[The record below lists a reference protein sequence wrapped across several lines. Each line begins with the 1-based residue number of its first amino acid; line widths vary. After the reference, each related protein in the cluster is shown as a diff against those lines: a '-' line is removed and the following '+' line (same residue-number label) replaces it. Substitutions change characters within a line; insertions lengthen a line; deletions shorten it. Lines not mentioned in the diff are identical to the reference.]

1 VGNEGFDD
9 VLLGIR
15 LCILRGYVFFGFRE
29 ARLMLFTL
37 LKNCDVYTPEHI
49 GHNDI
54 LIIGDRIARI
64 APRIDI
70 CSGVF
75 QVEFIDVEGRKVV
88 PGFIDPHVHMIGG
101 GGEAGFYSRV
111 PEIMLS
117 GIISSGITTLVGVLG
132 TDGTTRHLESLL
144 AKARGLE
151 TEGVTTYMF
160 TGSYELPPLNITGS
174 VRRDIIIIDK
184 IVGVGEVAVSDH
196 RSSEPTVQELKR
208 LATEARLGGMLSGKP
223 GIAHFH
229 MGSGKDGLSKIVEAV
244 ETSEIPARHF
254 YPTHINRKR
263 ELLDEAM
270 EFAKLGGYI
279 DMTAGVSPQNG
290 FTGTVKPSRAVIECL
305 DKGVPL
311 NRITM
316 SSDGNGSMA
325 VYNEAGKVE
334 RLLVTTLD
342 SIHKEFKD
350 LVLQDGLDLTRALH
364 TVSTNTAA
372 LLGLYPLKGAIA
384 IDSHADLVVLNDK
397 LDVDMVFAKGVR
409 MMENG
414 VVIKKGTFE

>member
-1 VGNEGFDD
+1 
-9 VLLGIR
+9 
-15 LCILRGYVFFGFRE
+15 
-29 ARLMLFTL
+29 MLFTL
-37 LKNCDVYTPEHI
+37 LKNCDVYAPEHL

-54 LIIGDRIARI
+54 LMLGGKIARI
-64 APRIDI
+64 APGIETGAGA
-70 CSGVF
+70 CP
-75 QVEFIDVEGRKVV
+75 VEVIDVEGRKVA

-117 GIISSGITTLVGVLG
+117 GIVSAGITTLVGVLG

-160 TGSYELPPLNITGS
+160 TGSYELPPQTITGS
-174 VRRDIIIIDK
+174 VRRDIILIDK
-184 IVGVGEVAVSDH
+184 VIGVGEVAVSDH

-229 MGSGKDGLSKIVEAV
+229 MGSGKDGLSKIMEAL

-254 YPTHINRKR
+254 YPTHVNRKR
-263 ELLDEAM
+263 ELLDESM
-270 EFAKLGGYI
+270 DFAKRGGYI

-290 FTGTVKPSRAVIECL
+290 FAGTVKPSRAVIECL

-311 NRITM
+311 SRITM

-325 VYNEAGKVE
+325 VYNDAGKVE

-342 SIHKEFKD
+342 SIHLEFKD
-350 LVLQDGLDLTRALH
+350 LVLQDGLDLAKALH
-364 TVSTNTAA
+364 TVSANTAQ
-372 LLGLYPLKGAIA
+372 LLGLYPLKGCIQA
-384 IDSHADLVVLNDK
+384 DSDADLVVLDDK
-397 LDVDMVFAKGVR
+397 LNIDSVFAKGVK
-409 MMENG
+409 MLSNG
-414 VVIKKGTFE
+414 AVVKKGTFE

>member
-1 VGNEGFDD
+1 
-9 VLLGIR
+9 
-15 LCILRGYVFFGFRE
+15 
-29 ARLMLFTL
+29 MQFTL
-37 LKNCDVYTPEHI
+37 LKNCDVYAPRQL
-49 GHNDI
+49 GHQDI

-70 CSGVF
+70 CTGIFS
-75 QVEFIDVEGRKVV
+75 VEVIDVDGRKVV

-117 GIISSGITTLVGVLG
+117 GIVSAGITTLVGVLG

-160 TGSYELPPLNITGS
+160 TGSYELPPKTITGS
-174 VRRDIIIIDK
+174 VRSDIILIDK
-184 IVGVGEVAVSDH
+184 IIGVGEVAVADH

-229 MGSGKDGLSKIVEAV
+229 MGGGKDGLSKLLEAIHA
-244 ETSEIPARHF
+244 SEVPARHF

-270 EFAKLGGYI
+270 DFAKLGGYI
-279 DMTAGVSPQNG
+279 DMTAGVSPQTG
-290 FTGTVKPSRAVIECL
+290 FTGTVKPSAAVIECL
-305 DKGVPL
+305 DQGVPL
-311 NRITM
+311 ERITM

-325 VYNEAGKVE
+325 VYNEAGQVE

-350 LVLQDGLDLTRALH
+350 LVLADGLDLTRALH
-364 TVSTNTAA
+364 TVSTNTAQ
-372 LLGLYPLKGAIA
+372 LLGLFPLKGCIQV
-384 IDSHADLVVLNDK
+384 DSHADLVVFDDQLEIQ
-397 LDVDMVFAKGVR
+397 MVFAKGVK
-409 MMENG
+409 MLENG
-414 VVIKKGTFE
+414 VVIRKGTFE